1 WERFKAREKI
11 LKHLEAAG
19 LLRETEKQKHA
30 VPYGDRSGTI
40 IEPRLTDQWFVD
52 AKKLAGPAIQAVESG
67 AMQFTPKNWE
77 KTYFEWMRNIQPW
90 CISRQLWW
98 GHQIP
103 AWYGED
109 GHFFVARSEEEAL
122 IQAKEH
128 YGKEVSLSRDPD
140 VLDTWFSSALWPFS
154 TLGWPEETQKLKD
167 YYPTSLLT
175 TSFDIIFFWVAR
187 MMMMGLHFTGQVP
200 FKEVYIHALIRD
212 AKGQKMSKSKGNVI
226 DPLEIM
232 DRHGTDAFRFSLVA
246 FAAQGRDIKLS
257 EERILGYRNFCNKIW
272 NAARL
277 VLSTSLKHADFE
289 ALKQKDFDLES
300 IKVTHPISQWIL
312 VELSKCI
319 ARTRHALESYRF
331 NEAAEVNYQFFWSTY
346 CDWFLELIKPS
357 QQSEEPQHQSLKKE
371 FATIAVLIL
380 EKSLRLMHPMMPFLT
395 EEIWQKLE
403 AASKDA
409 KFLMQKTYPKPLQ
422 DENNYAA
429 EYEKITAAIKVIEK
443 IRSIRMQLAV
453 PLSQIIPEGC
463 LSIYSNDQK
472 LLKETIDD
480 FSHYAVNLAK
490 FKSMDLNNPKLEN
503 KKGVIKAV
511 IDYKDLVLR
520 LDLSGFTDL
529 EEAKK
534 ILQKDR
540 DHYQKLL
547 IGAEK
552 TLANPK
558 FVQNADPVV
567 VAETKDKQ
575 ASYALRLRELEEA
588 LSSL

>member
-1 WERFKAREKI
+1 
-11 LKHLEAAG
+11 
-19 LLRETEKQKHA
+19 
-30 VPYGDRSGTI
+30 
-40 IEPRLTDQWFVD
+40 
-52 AKKLAGPAIQAVESG
+52 
-67 AMQFTPKNWE
+67 
-77 KTYFEWMRNIQPW
+77 
-90 CISRQLWW
+90 
-98 GHQIP
+98 
-103 AWYGED
+103 
-109 GHFFVARSEEEAL
+109 
-122 IQAKEH
+122 
-128 YGKEVSLSRDPD
+128 
-140 VLDTWFSSALWPFS
+140 
-154 TLGWPEETQKLKD
+154 
-167 YYPTSLLT
+167 
-175 TSFDIIFFWVAR
+175 
-187 MMMMGLHFTGQVP
+187 
-200 FKEVYIHALIRD
+200 
-212 AKGQKMSKSKGNVI
+212 
-226 DPLEIM
+226 
-232 DRHGTDAFRFSLVA
+232 
-246 FAAQGRDIKLS
+246 
-257 EERILGYRNFCNKIW
+257 
-272 NAARL
+272 
-277 VLSTSLKHADFE
+277 
-289 ALKQKDFDLES
+289 
-300 IKVTHPISQWIL
+300 
-312 VELSKCI
+312 
-319 ARTRHALESYRF
+319 
-331 NEAAEVNYQFFWSTY
+331 
-346 CDWFLELIKPS
+346 
-357 QQSEEPQHQSLKKE
+357 
-371 FATIAVLIL
+371 
-380 EKSLRLMHPMMPFLT
+380 MPFLT